1 MNRKQTYSEQEL
13 VAGCIRNER
22 RFQETLYRKYFPKMM
37 AMCLRYTNDR
47 DIAMQIVNNG
57 FLRVFKKI
65 EQFSFKGSLEGWIRR
80 LVYHSVS
87 DYFKQHSKY
96 VRFLILEERDDKVK
110 QSALD
115 DLYFQDILRLVDML
129 PAATK
134 EVFRLFAI
142 EGYTHAEIAKQQ
154 GISVGTSKW
163 HLSAARKR
171 LKELLEQNNDR
182 FLKVVS

>member
-1 MNRKQTYSEQEL
+1 MKEQKTYSEQDL
-13 VAGCIRNER
+13 VAGCVRNER
-22 RFQETLYRKYFPKMM
+22 RFQELLYRQYFPKMM
-37 AMCLRYTNDR
+37 SMCMRYTNDR

-65 EQFSFKGSLEGWIRR
+65 NQFSFKGSLEGRIRR

-87 DYFKQHSKY
+87 DYFKKHSKY
-96 VRFLILEERDDKVK
+96 VRFLVLEERDDSIR
-110 QSALD
+110 QTALD
-115 DLYFQDILRLVDML
+115 DLYFQDVLSLVDML

-142 EGYTHAEIAKQQ
+142 EGYSHAEIAKRQ

-171 LKELLEQNNDR
+171 LKELLEQNKDSSLSIVR
-182 FLKVVS
+182 

>member
-1 MNRKQTYSEQEL
+1 MNKQKTYSEQDL
-13 VAGCIRNER
+13 VAGCVRNER
-22 RFQETLYRKYFPKMM
+22 RFQELLYRQYFPKMM
-37 AMCLRYTNDR
+37 GMCMRYTKDR

-65 EQFSFKGSLEGWIRR
+65 DQFSFKGSLEGWIRR

-87 DYFKQHSKY
+87 DYFKKHSKY
-96 VRFLILEERDDKVK
+96 ARFLILEERDDSIR
-110 QSALD
+110 QTALD
-115 DLYFQDILRLVDML
+115 DLYFQDVLRLVDML

-142 EGYTHAEIAKQQ
+142 EGYSHKEIAKQQ

-171 LKELLEQNNDR
+171 LKELLEQNDDR
-182 FLKVVS
+182 FLKVV